1 MEVDI
6 ALHHIVVDGELVAGF
21 LLLVDRVDQQEL
33 PVLHVEGV
41 LGVLEQ
47 LDLILGERL
56 ENLTGRPENEEL
68 LIADEDELSHS
79 IET

>member
-21 LLLVDRVDQQEL
+21 FLLVDRVEQQEL
-33 PVLHVEGV
+33 PVLQVEGV
-41 LGVLEQ
+41 LRVLEQ

-56 ENLTGRPENEEL
+56 ENLTGRPKNEEL